1 MEEKHKYKNVQ
12 EVLDI
17 RGNGRKK
24 LLVIGKTGTGKST
37 LCNIIT
43 GHEHDAEIFQVSS
56 DVESCT
62 QSTKFANV
70 LFNGGASFPIS
81 LIDTIGFDDATRND
95 DASIIAELVDKLN
108 HQCDHV
114 NLFMIAVN
122 GQNPRLDGSLVT
134 MIKIFE
140 GMFTKDFWKQVVVI
154 FTRVSMDAKVKKKRE
169 AINKKSDE
177 EIGENYIKVVEEQF
191 PEGAGLKF
199 LYLDAVYDKTDVEE
213 TTAFQSS
220 MTILRE
226 LLNKGCDLSTAYVRA
241 VKTQNQVLEASL
253 KQVQDEREKHEQE
266 LEEKMHEI
274 AAKNASIEEK
284 ERMMT
289 ELAKKFE
296 MSGRSSRGVVTRIF
310 DAINPIRYVSTA
322 VDGIIEEFSG
332 PETVPYQV
340 PTSGRASAS
349 AVPNPNV
356 LDELLNPVGVM
367 IKGIAGLFK

>member
-1 MEEKHKYKNVQ
+1 
-12 EVLDI
+12 
-17 RGNGRKK
+17 
-24 LLVIGKTGTGKST
+24 
-37 LCNIIT
+37 
-43 GHEHDAEIFQVSS
+43 
-56 DVESCT
+56 
-62 QSTKFANV
+62 
-70 LFNGGASFPIS
+70 
-81 LIDTIGFDDATRND
+81 
-95 DASIIAELVDKLN
+95 
-108 HQCDHV
+108 
-114 NLFMIAVN
+114 
-122 GQNPRLDGSLVT
+122 
-134 MIKIFE
+134 
-140 GMFTKDFWKQVVVI
+140 
-154 FTRVSMDAKVKKKRE
+154 MDAKVKKKRE
-169 AINKKSDE
+169 AVNKKSDE

-322 VDGIIEEFSG
+322 VDGLIEELCT
-332 PETVPYQV
+332 ETVPNQG
-340 PTSGRASAS
+340 PTPGRASDI
-349 AVPNPNV
+349 AVPNPNI
-356 LDELLNPVGVM
+356 LFGNPVEVM
-367 IKGIAGLFK
+367 IKGIAGLWK